1 MVGSQDHVK
10 SVVVVSYTQAG
21 WAVFSPSVSN
31 AAARPRHTNPWM
43 YQAAG
48 RGQGIIFLVL
58 RFQIILW
65 QIYILSIIYIS
76 ISLTSRYYIQNQ
88 ILSLFC
94 WDIPFVVTTKSKS
107 SPRNITHNLATL
119 QTGKIY
125 QTKGGKITN
134 CNTSQIM
141 DIQCV
146 KFIGRCKELFPVF
159 RSELH
164 PNELQLPYLKLFSI
178 FPCSMLSAM
187 SPPRHSSGCRG

>member
-31 AAARPRHTNPWM
+31 AAAPARHTNPGM
-43 YQAAG
+43 YQAAA
-48 RGQGIIFLVL
+48 RGQGSIFLVL

-65 QIYILSIIYIS
+65 QIYYLLST
-76 ISLTSRYYIQNQ
+76 SLTSRYYIQNQ
-88 ILSLFC
+88 ILPLFC

-164 PNELQLPYLKLFSI
+164 PNELQLP
-178 FPCSMLSAM
+178 
-187 SPPRHSSGCRG
+187 

>member
-31 AAARPRHTNPWM
+31 AAARPRHTKPWM

-65 QIYILSIIYIS
+65 QIYYLLST
-76 ISLTSRYYIQNQ
+76 SLTSRYYIFIQNQ
-88 ILSLFC
+88 ILPLFC
-94 WDIPFVVTTKSKS
+94 WHIPFVVTTKSKS

-141 DIQCV
+141 DIQRV
-146 KFIGRCKELFPVF
+146 NFIGRCKELLPVF
-159 RSELH
+159 RSEL
-164 PNELQLPYLKLFSI
+164 Y
-178 FPCSMLSAM
+178 
-187 SPPRHSSGCRG
+187 RD